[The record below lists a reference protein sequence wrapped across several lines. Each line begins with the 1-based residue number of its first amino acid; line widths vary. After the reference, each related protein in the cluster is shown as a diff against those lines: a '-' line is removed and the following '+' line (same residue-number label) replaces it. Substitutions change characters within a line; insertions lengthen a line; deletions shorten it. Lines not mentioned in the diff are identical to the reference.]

1 MTRICISSGHGLHVR
16 GASGHLDERN
26 ENVRVVD
33 KVYELLTA
41 AGVPVK
47 KYHENTATTQNQNLN
62 NIVNWHNAQTRDLD
76 VSVHFN
82 SGGGTGTEVLYVTQD
97 VLAKKVSKAIA
108 DVAGWPNRGGKHRSD
123 LFFLNNTEEPAILIE
138 VCFVDSSS
146 DADVY
151 RRNFDPICHAIANSI
166 SGQTFAPP
174 IEELPPADVATFTG
188 PMSVFGGPDDTGVD
202 TDEGLAMYSSVDQQP
217 NIFLD
222 YQPSGT
228 SGLARRL
235 NPAAFYVACRWDYEQ
250 TSKEYLRTVMV
261 EVKAEGSDGR
271 TRTQTAYVGDYGPH
285 ESTGRIADLSP
296 GLAAALGLGTDDIC
310 TITVP
315 LPQSGGAE

>member
-1 MTRICISSGHGLHVR
+1 MTRIAISSGHGLHVR
-16 GASGHLDERN
+16 GASGYLDERD

-33 KVYELLTA
+33 GVFDLLKA
-41 AGVPVK
+41 DGVIVK
-47 KYHENTATTQNQNLN
+47 KFHDNTSTSQNQNLN
-62 NIVNWHNAQTRDLD
+62 TIVNWHNAQDRDLD

-97 VLAKKVSKAIA
+97 QLAAKVSKAIA
-108 DVAGWPNRGGKHRSD
+108 DVAGWPNRGGKYRSD
-123 LFFLNNTEEPAILIE
+123 LFVLNNTEEPCILIE
-138 VCFVDSSS
+138 TCFVDSSS
-146 DADVY
+146 DADTY
-151 RRNFDPICHAIANSI
+151 RGKFAKICEAIAESI
-166 SGQTFAPP
+166 SGQALAPP
-174 IEELPPADVATFTG
+174 VGELPPAGVATFTG

-202 TDEGLAMYSSVDQQP
+202 SDEGLAMYSSVDQQP

-271 TRTQTAYVGDYGPH
+271 IRTQTAYVGDYGPH
-285 ESTGRIADLSP
+285 ESTGRVADLSP